1 MEKAFLILTLVS
13 CVLAYPAPADTVTV
27 ATSGG
32 DYTRIQDAIDACS
45 DGWIVEVADG
55 FWGGTGNRDLDFG
68 GKRITVRS
76 ANGPENCTINCGG
89 TPSIPHRAFYFHSG
103 EDANSIVEGFT
114 IKNGYA
120 KLNFSVPG
128 MDYPDGGA
136 ICCRASD
143 SGWPSSPTI
152 KNCIITDNQADGTD
166 RDSYGGGIYCLSSA
180 PTIVDCN
187 IVSNSANF
195 GGGIAFEYYTWLAP
209 AERATITNCT
219 ISGNT
224 AICTDP
230 ISCSDNGY
238 GGGIYSYD
246 SSVAIQDCTI
256 IDNTAFR
263 GGGICFDYSQ
273 DRPQIPYPQLVV
285 TGSTISSNSATFDDP
300 EPLGYCWSTGGGI
313 AMGPLVGGII
323 SQSRIIGNSAVE
335 YGGGIDCDGT
345 SSLEIVNCIISGNL
359 VDSGNPIMPAAGG
372 AMCLFGSSPR
382 IVNSTISS
390 NEAQDYG
397 APGFGGG
404 GVYCL
409 VDNFGVDSQPE
420 IKNCAFEGNGHHAV
434 YEDAEDSDPNLTYCL
449 FYNNLDGD
457 YYDRDE
463 NATFTGAENIN
474 AIADGHAI
482 KNRDGDPMFIMD
494 DLTDP
499 NAIRGYWT
507 DEPELLP
514 GNRTR
519 LFDDSGGF
527 VAGQLVGR
535 HINASVSIFGF
546 PMQRRQA
553 YITANTATTIDVV
566 GDLTGYVEEWHEY
579 KVADYHIQKGSSC
592 IDTGTVFGGPTTD
605 IEGNPRPIDIEDPT
619 DITQANPN
627 GDSIV
632 DTLDVMLVAINWLR
646 DDCQAPGSC
655 DNCDMEQEES
665 YGVINYLDYGIIYS
679 RWLQQS
685 LTDIGAYE
693 LQP

>member
-1 MEKAFLILTLVS
+1 MEKAFFILTLVS

-45 DGWIVEVADG
+45 DGWIVEVDDG
-55 FWGGTGNRDLDFG
+55 FWGGAGNRDLDFG

-76 ANGPENCTINCGG
+76 ASGPENCTINCLGSP
-89 TPSIPHRAFYFHSG
+89 TSPHRAFYFHNG

-120 KLNFSVPG
+120 NSDLESR
-128 MDYPDGGA
+128 GGA
-136 ICCRASD
+136 IYCAVTP
-143 SGWPSSPTI
+143 GEQMSSPTI
-152 KNCIITDNQADGTD
+152 RNCIIIDNQAVGV
-166 RDSYGGGIYCLSSA
+166 DSYGGGIYCSSSA

-195 GGGIAFEYYTWLAP
+195 GGGIGFEYYSWLAP
-209 AERATITNCT
+209 AERSTITNCT
-219 ISGNT
+219 ISDNV
-224 AICTDP
+224 AICTSPRD
-230 ISCSDNGY
+230 CSDNGY

-246 SSVAIQDCTI
+246 SSVTIQDCKI
-256 IDNTAFR
+256 ISNTAFR
-263 GGGICFDYSQ
+263 GGGICFDYS
-273 DRPQIPYPQLVV
+273 DGPQIPYPQLVIDR
-285 TGSTISSNSATFDDP
+285 STISSNSASFDDP

-323 SQSRIIGNSAVE
+323 SQSRITGNWAVE

-359 VDSGNPIMPAAGG
+359 ADSGNPIMPAAGG

-390 NEAQDYG
+390 NEAQDYE

-420 IKNCAFEGNGHHAV
+420 IKNCAFVGNGHHAV

-449 FYNNLDGD
+449 FHNNPDGD

-463 NATFTGAENIN
+463 NTTFTGAENIN

-494 DLTDP
+494 DPTDP

-507 DEPELLP
+507 ADPVLLG

-519 LFDDSGGF
+519 LFDNFGDF

-535 HINASVSIFGF
+535 HINASSFGEV
-546 PMQRRQA
+546 PIQKRQA

-566 GDLTGYVEEWHEY
+566 GNLTGYVGRFHEY
-579 KVADYHIQKGSSC
+579 KVVDYHIQKGSSC
-592 IDTGTVFGGPTTD
+592 IDTGTIFGAPTTD
-605 IEGNPRPIDIEDPT
+605 IEGNPRPIDVEDPT

-632 DTLDVMLVAINWLR
+632 DTLDIVLVATNWLR
-646 DDCQAPGSC
+646 YDCQAPGSC
-655 DNCDMEQEES
+655 DNCDIAPDGGD
-665 YGVINYLDYGIIYS
+665 GVINYLDYGIIYS
-679 RWLQQS
+679 HWLQQS

-693 LQP
+693 LQPEE